1 MASKQMVYEDLQLR
15 IITKDI
21 GPGEKLIAK
30 DLMDHYQIGRTPL
43 REILHELQRDC
54 LIEIIPKLGN
64 LVTSPDIS
72 ELKQIVQVR
81 KRLEGLVGLLAAE
94 AITNEQIE
102 KLRALIR
109 KAQAVDPETENARE
123 TLTRYDVEFH
133 QLLYKSTKNEV
144 LADIISQLQ
153 KRTSK
158 FWHQM
163 GFSFEE
169 FMDEIEDFEN
179 VLDACEKRDADKA
192 AKALENHIDRFVK
205 KVREHIL

>member
-1 MASKQMVYEDLQLR
+1 MASKNEVYQDLQLR

-30 DLMDHYQIGRTPL
+30 DLMKYYEIGRTPL

-64 LVTSPDIS
+64 LVASPDIS
-72 ELKQIVQVR
+72 ELKQIIQVR

-94 AITNEQIE
+94 NISNEQLE
-102 KLRALIR
+102 KLKALIK
-109 KAQAVDPETENARE
+109 KAQALDPEDEKARE
-123 TLTRYDVEFH
+123 TLTLYDVELH
-133 QLLYKSTKNEV
+133 QLLYDSTQNEV

-158 FWHQM
+158 FWHQL
-163 GFSFEE
+163 GFTFKE
-169 FMDEIEDFEN
+169 FMDEIEDFKN
-179 VLDACEKRDADKA
+179 VLDACEQRDADKA
-192 AKALENHIDRFVK
+192 ARALENHIDRFVK
-205 KVREHIL
+205 KAREQIL

>member
-1 MASKQMVYEDLQLR
+1 MATKLEVYQDLQLR

-21 GPGEKLIAK
+21 GPGEKLISK
-30 DLMDHYQIGRTPL
+30 ELMDHYQIGRTPL

-64 LVTSPDIS
+64 LVTSPNIS
-72 ELKQIVQVR
+72 ELKQIIQVR
-81 KRLEGLVGLLAAE
+81 KRLEGLVGILAAE
-94 AITNEQIE
+94 NMSKEQLDNL
-102 KLRALIR
+102 KALIR
-109 KAQAVDPETENARE
+109 KAHAVDSETENASE
-123 TLTRYDVEFH
+123 TLTRYDVELH
-133 QLLYKSTKNEV
+133 QLLYESTKNEV
-144 LADIISQLQ
+144 LTEIISQLQ

-163 GFSFEE
+163 GFTFEE
-169 FMDEIEDFEN
+169 FMDEIDDFEN